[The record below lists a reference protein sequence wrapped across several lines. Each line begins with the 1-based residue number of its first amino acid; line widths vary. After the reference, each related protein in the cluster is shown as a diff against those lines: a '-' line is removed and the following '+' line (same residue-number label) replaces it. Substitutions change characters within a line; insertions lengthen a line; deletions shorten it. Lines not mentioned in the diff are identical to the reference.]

1 MQSYLPLAARIFLS
15 IVFLRAAVAKLLDP
29 AGTQQ
34 VMASK
39 GLPLAGFL
47 LIGAIVLLLGG
58 GLSILLGYKTRWG
71 VIALL
76 VFLIPTTLIF
86 HTNWAENTQVIQFT
100 KNLAISGG
108 LLMLAAFGSGALSLD
123 EKLANR
129 YSNRIF

>member
-15 IVFLRAAVAKLLDP
+15 IVFLRAAVGKLLNP
-29 AGTQQ
+29 VGTQQ
-34 VMASK
+34 AMALK
-39 GLPLAGFL
+39 GLPLTGFL
-47 LIGAIVLLLGG
+47 LIGAIMLLLGG

-71 VIALL
+71 VIALF
-76 VFLIPTTLIF
+76 VFLIPTTFIF

-100 KNLAISGG
+100 KNLAIAGG
-108 LLMLAAFGSGALSLD
+108 LLMLAAFGPGALSFD